1 MSAVVLTL
9 IAPTAL
15 KEELVAAMLAHPP
28 TAESGFIAREVEGYG
43 HNIDF
48 DSVVEQVRGHT
59 LVVEIVVALPDTEA
73 RGLLDALAEELPARG
88 IVWRILPVSAGGTL

>member
-1 MSAVVLTL
+1 MNAVVLTL

-28 TAESGFIAREVEGYG
+28 TAEAGFIAREVEGYG

-59 LVVEIVVALPDTEA
+59 LVVEIVVALPDAEA
-73 RGLLDALAEELPARG
+73 RGLLDALGEELPGRG
-88 IVWRILPVSAGGTL
+88 IVWRILTVSAAGTL